1 MSTHWENE
9 WGDEFETEEEA
20 REDSY
25 ARMNRTDLNEEL
37 GMVLSFSDLL
47 DWCWNQPNFVDEF
60 WEAIEEAER
69 NYFESNYYEV
79 EDDKE

>member
-1 MSTHWENE
+1 MNTHWENE

-25 ARMNRTDLNEEL
+25 ERMDHTDLNEEL
-37 GMVLSFSDLL
+37 GMVLSYNDLL
-47 DWCWNQPNFVDEF
+47 NWCWKQPNFIDEF

-69 NYFESNYYEV
+69 NYFENNYYEV
-79 EDDKE
+79 EDEEE